1 MKHRKINFNDYEM
14 RLDNVR
20 YRKKEFDEDF
30 YTFVE
35 KRIAEQMKRMDYKHD
50 GEPLFLENLDYC
62 VDDVKSLLSVIGKL
76 TGYHCGIP
84 LKKLKFNLSA
94 NHIIVEETQ
103 SNAQH
108 YQYSPIR
115 GACVYHPYVPI
126 IILDGGDLEKG
137 KIFTLIYFLVAL
149 LVEHQFVGK
158 KIGKEKFNRF
168 SSDFWCN
175 MVAGEFLIPRDEFD
189 RQWENHQE
197 KENEDIFW
205 ELSEFFQVSKSAII
219 VKARFTQKIS
229 QQAYEEYYKKYDLAQ
244 HTCSS
249 LLASPKKKIID
260 DDEIFDTEKNKL
272 YFLLGKVL
280 LENFRSNKSLKI
292 CQKVQGLIEE
302 IFKPTYE
309 EMQRGIS
316 PQARE

>member
-1 MKHRKINFNDYEM
+1 MKHRKINFSDYEM
-14 RLDNVR
+14 KMDNVR

-35 KRIAEQMKRMDYKHD
+35 KRIQEQMKRMEGKRD
-50 GEPLFLENLDYC
+50 GEPLFLENLDYS
-62 VDDVKSLLSVIGKL
+62 VDDVKSLLGVIQKL

-84 LKKLKFNLSA
+84 LKKLKFNLSV
-94 NHIIVEETQ
+94 NHIIVEETE
-103 SNAQH
+103 NHTQH

-115 GACVYHPYVPI
+115 GACHYHPYVPI

-137 KIFTLIYFLVAL
+137 RLFTLIYFLVSL

-175 MVAGEFLIPRDEFD
+175 MVAGEFLIPREEFD
-189 RQWENHQE
+189 RQWEIHQN
-197 KENEDIFW
+197 KETEEIFW
-205 ELSEFFQVSKSAII
+205 ELAEFFQVSKSAII
-219 VKARFTQKIS
+219 VKSRFTQKIS
-229 QQAYEEYYKKYDLAQ
+229 QEAYEEYYRKYDLAQ

-249 LLASPKKKIID
+249 LLASPKKRVVD
-260 DDEIFDTEKNKL
+260 DDEIFDEEKNKL

-280 LENFRSNKSLKI
+280 LENFKSTKSLKI
-292 CQKVQGLIEE
+292 RQKVQGLIEE
-302 IFKPTYE
+302 IFKPSYK
-309 EMQRGIS
+309 EMQRGQS
-316 PQARE
+316 ES